1 MKTGNKRFSESLFS
15 SFTSGALEAGV
26 DEAGRGALA
35 GPVVAA
41 AVILSPDFSHSGIRD
56 SKLLTSKERLALRE
70 YIQENALTWGLGVSG
85 VAVIDSVNILNA
97 AFAAMNEALAALA
110 CPPELILVDGNRFR
124 TTLSIPYR
132 CLIGGDRTYLS
143 IAAASILAKTY
154 RDEIMEHL
162 SQFYPAYGWD
172 ENKGYP
178 TTRHRTAIAEH
189 GLTPWHRSSFRQL
202 KN

>member
-1 MKTGNKRFSESLFS
+1 MKAANKRASQPLLS

-41 AVILSPDFSHSGIRD
+41 AVILPPAFENPGIRD

-70 YIQENALTWGLGVSG
+70 YIQENALTWGLGVSS
-85 VAVIDSVNILNA
+85 VAVIDTVNILNA
-97 AFAAMNEALAALA
+97 ALAAMNEALAALA
-110 CPPELILVDGNRFR
+110 FPPELILVDGNRFR

-132 CLIGGDRTYLS
+132 CVVGGDRTYLS

-154 RDEIMEHL
+154 RDEMMEHI
-162 SQFYPAYGWD
+162 SQFYPAYGWG

-178 TTRHRTAIAEH
+178 TTGHRAAITKY
-189 GLTPWHRSSFRQL
+189 GLTPWHRASFRQL